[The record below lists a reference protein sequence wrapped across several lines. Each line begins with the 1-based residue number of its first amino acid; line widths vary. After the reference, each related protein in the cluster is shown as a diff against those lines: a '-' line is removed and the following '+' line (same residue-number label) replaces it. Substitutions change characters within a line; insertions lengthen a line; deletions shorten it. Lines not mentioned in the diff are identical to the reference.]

1 MSHSF
6 TRRSLTVGLGAL
18 LLLLVTLPACSD
30 DPVLG
35 PSDGTPEEGGS
46 YSALDRLSPPATA
59 VDSSQS
65 SSARTDSATT
75 NPARF

>member
-1 MSHSF
+1 MDHPF
-6 TRRSLTVGLGAL
+6 TRRFLAVGLGAL
-18 LLLLVTLPACSD
+18 LLLLIVLPACSD
-30 DPVLG
+30 DPILG
-35 PSDGTPEEGGS
+35 PSDGTPQEGGS

-65 SSARTDSATT
+65 SSPKTDPTTT

>member
-1 MSHSF
+1 MDHSF
-6 TRRSLTVGLGAL
+6 VRRSIGAALGAL
-18 LLLLVTLPACSD
+18 LLLLVVLPGCSD

-35 PSDGTPEEGGS
+35 PSDGAPEEGGS
-46 YSALDRLSPPATA
+46 YSTLNRLSPPATT

-65 SSARTDSATT
+65 SSKADSTTT